1 MPAYYLEALTVT
13 LGLLL
18 LMAEAFVPS
27 KSKAWVGVFA
37 AIGLGSILILTF
49 FAIGPQYGV
58 MLGAYQVD
66 GVTQFLPKSPKA
78 WHSWPLWNFY
88 QFDSVAR
95 FYKIFALVTTILVV
109 LMSVDYRKILARYTD
124 HPGSENG
131 TGEFYALPVFACAG
145 MMWLASAKDL
155 AGAFVALELVTVTFY
170 VLVAYMRRNVGSL
183 EAGVKYLILGALST
197 GFLVY
202 GIAWVYGTIGTMN
215 LEGIAQ
221 ALSPVVFEGYIGTNA
236 VIPAPAQ
243 VADNITI
250 PLDFIRVVPAAS
262 LPALL
267 FGIALVMVGLAF
279 KIGAVPMQVW
289 IPDVYQGA
297 PTPVTAFLSVGSKA
311 AGFILLVRF
320 LEPFLASD
328 LTRGPVLKLLI
339 ILSIATLLFGNLA
352 AIPQTNFKRL
362 LAYSSIAHAGFL
374 LLALAAG
381 TAGSEAALGSV
392 QVVSL
397 YLATYLFMTLGVFF
411 VLAQVRI
418 QRDGEDITDFN
429 GLGKTNPMLAMAL
442 TILLAALAGVP
453 LTAGFIGK
461 FFVFSL
467 AVDAALWAGVGVAFI
482 AAAAGFYYYLKVVR
496 AMWWSDPGDRAA
508 VTLPSISK
516 ACVALLTVATLVFGV
531 WPQPIL
537 MLLK

>member
-13 LGLLL
+13 LGLVL
-18 LMAEAFVPS
+18 LMAEAFVPT

-37 AIGLGSILILTF
+37 AIGLGAILALTAL
-49 FAIGPQYGV
+49 AIGPE
-58 MLGAYQVD
+58 AK
-66 GVTQFLPKSPKA
+66 PAAA
-78 WHSWPLWNFY
+78 WAKWPLWNFY
-88 QFDSVAR
+88 QFDPLAR
-95 FYKIFALVTTILVV
+95 FYKIFALVTTLLVV
-109 LMSVDYRKILARYTD
+109 LMSVDYRKILARFTE

-155 AGAFVALELVTVTFY
+155 AGAFVALELITVTFY
-170 VLVAYMRRNVGSL
+170 ILVAYMRRNVGSL

-202 GIAWVYGTIGTMN
+202 GIAWVYGSTGTMSLAN
-215 LEGIAQ
+215 LQSSISNLQ
-221 ALSPVVFEGYIGTNA
+221 SPI
-236 VIPAPAQ
+236 
-243 VADNITI
+243 
-250 PLDFIRVVPAAS
+250 S
-262 LPALL
+262 LL

-297 PTPVTAFLSVGSKA
+297 PTPTTAFLSVGSKA
-311 AGFILLVRF
+311 AGFILMIRF
-320 LEPFLASD
+320 LEPFLASE

-381 TAGSEAALGSV
+381 ASETADSLSSS
-392 QVVSL
+392 QVVSF
-397 YLATYLFMTLGVFF
+397 YLATYLIMTLGVFF
-411 VLAQVRI
+411 VLAQIRI
-418 QRDGEDITDFN
+418 QRDGENITDFN
-429 GLGKTNPMLAMAL
+429 GLGKTNPLL
-442 TILLAALAGVP
+442 TLSLTVLLAALTGVP

-461 FFVFSL
+461 FLVFSL
-467 AVDAALWAGVGVAFI
+467 AVNAGLWAGVGVAFI
-482 AAAAGFYYYLKVVR
+482 AAAAGFYYYLNVVR
-496 AMWWSDPGDRAA
+496 AMWWANPGQKAE
-508 VTLPSISK
+508 VNLPVISK
-516 ACVALLTVATLVFGV
+516 ACIALLTLATLVFGI

-537 MLLK
+537 ALLK

>member
-13 LGLLL
+13 LGIIL
-18 LMAEAFVPS
+18 LMAEAFVPA
-27 KSKAWVGVFA
+27 KNKAWVGVFA
-37 AIGLGSILILTF
+37 AIGLGGVLILIAL
-49 FAIGPQYGV
+49 AIGPD
-58 MLGAYQVD
+58 AK
-66 GVTQFLPKSPKA
+66 PEAA
-78 WHSWPLWNFY
+78 WAKWPLWNFY
-88 QFDSVAR
+88 QFDSLAR

-109 LMSVDYRKILARYTD
+109 LMSIDYRKILARYTG

-131 TGEFYALPVFACAG
+131 TGEFYALPVFACTG

-170 VLVAYMRRNVGSL
+170 ILVAYMRRNVGSL

-202 GIAWVYGTIGTMN
+202 GIAWVYGSTGTMSLSHLQSSISN
-215 LEGIAQ
+215 LQ
-221 ALSPVVFEGYIGTNA
+221 SP
-236 VIPAPAQ
+236 IP
-243 VADNITI
+243 
-250 PLDFIRVVPAAS
+250 
-262 LPALL
+262 LL

-311 AGFILLVRF
+311 AGFILLMRF
-320 LEPFLASD
+320 LDPFLASD
-328 LTRGPVLKLLI
+328 LTRGPVLNLLI

-381 TAGSEAALGSV
+381 TSGTDAALGSV

-397 YLATYLFMTLGVFF
+397 YLATYLLMTLGVFF
-411 VLAQVRI
+411 ILAQVRI

-429 GLGKTNPMLAMAL
+429 GLGKTNPTLALTL

-467 AVDAALWAGVGVAFI
+467 AVDAGLWAGVGVAFI

-496 AMWWSDPGDRAA
+496 AMWWAEPGERAS
-508 VTLPSISK
+508 VSLPTISK
-516 ACVALLTVATLVFGV
+516 ACVALLTVTTLIIGV

-537 MLLK
+537 MLLE